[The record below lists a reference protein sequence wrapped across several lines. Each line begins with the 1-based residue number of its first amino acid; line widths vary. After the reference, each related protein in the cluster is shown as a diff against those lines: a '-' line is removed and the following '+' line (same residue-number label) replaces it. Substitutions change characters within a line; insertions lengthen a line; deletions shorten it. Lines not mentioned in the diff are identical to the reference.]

1 MPYTG
6 IIIIA
11 LVLSSSGTNGDHDGS
26 LKSDFSKESG
36 GGGTSTKMKIAV
48 VNLGSELHL
57 EHYFP
62 RRLSTFSLG
71 RHKRGLRLLHL
82 QEQQDDIG

>member
-1 MPYTG
+1 MATTSTSMPYTG

-26 LKSDFSKESG
+26 LKNDFSKESG

-48 VNLGSELHL
+48 MNCIWNTISHVVCQLFL
-57 EHYFP
+57 
-62 RRLSTFSLG
+62 
-71 RHKRGLRLLHL
+71 
-82 QEQQDDIG
+82 